1 MAIKGIFSS
10 HQGIVGERSG
20 DFASSILYYYPT
32 GQAQLFAI
40 SAGIPT
46 IGAGDTTFHWYEDSH
61 ISGRQALVSG
71 GTTQSVVVA
80 DGSFYIP
87 NQILLVEETGEYIFT
102 TDVVNNTLTVIRGIG
117 GTAIV
122 SITNAHHVQL
132 IGNAHEEASTKPQAV
147 TQQGAP
153 RSNLTQIFRNV
164 WAISGTA
171 KAIKYRTGDKVAKS
185 RRECAMYHSEDME
198 RSFIWGKKH
207 AGVYNGNQFR
217 LTDGVVTQ
225 IESYGGVVKTAA
237 TDSGAG
243 PVAGELSLSDLTE
256 FIMEVFAVGIKG
268 QPNER
273 ITYNGNLVLKAL
285 QQMTLADSV
294 YEIGFEE
301 SAVGIKVGK
310 LVTAFGT
317 LNLLTHPMMNE
328 NPNWTKEMYVLH
340 PGGLQK
346 RMLRDTFEEDYDK
359 SGTRANGV
367 DADEGL
373 MTTEGG
379 MEVQGARAMGI
390 YRNIQKGVKS
400 NLASG
405 HA

>member
-1 MAIKGIFSS
+1 MAIKGIFTS

-32 GQAQLFAI
+32 GQAQMFAI

-46 IGAGDTTFHWYEDSH
+46 VGAGDTTFHWYEDSH
-61 ISGRQALVSG
+61 ISGRQAIVSG
-71 GTTQSVVVA
+71 GTTTAIVVA

-87 NQILLVEETGEYIFT
+87 NQIHLVEETGEYVFIT
-102 TDVVNNTLTVIRGIG
+102 GVSGNTLTVIRGLG

-122 SITNAHHVQL
+122 SVTNSMHVQL

-147 TQQGAP
+147 TQQGTP
-153 RSNLTQIFRNV
+153 RSNLVQIWRNA

-171 KAIKYRTGDKVAKS
+171 KAVKYRTGDKLAKS
-185 RRECAMYHSEDME
+185 KRECAMYHSEDME
-198 RSFIWGKKH
+198 RSMLWGKKH
-207 AGVYNGNQFR
+207 LGTLNSNQFR

-225 IESYGGVVKTAA
+225 IESFGGVVASAA

-243 PVAGELSLSDLTE
+243 PVAGDLSLKDLTE
-256 FIMEVFAVGIKG
+256 FVRQVFSTSVKG
-268 QPNER
+268 MPNER
-273 ITYNGNLVLKAL
+273 IVYNGDIVLQAL
-285 QQMTLADSV
+285 QHMTLADSV
-294 YEIGFEE
+294 YNIEFNE
-301 SAVGIKVGK
+301 SAVGIKVGS

-317 LNLLTHPMMNE
+317 LKLLTHPMMNE
-328 NPNWTKEMYVLH
+328 SPVWRHEMYVLH
-340 PGGLQK
+340 PGGLRK
-346 RMLRDTFEEDYDK
+346 RMLRDTFDDDYDK

-367 DADEGL
+367 DADEGM

-379 MEVQGARAMGI
+379 MEVGAARCMGI

-400 NLASG
+400 DFT
-405 HA
+405 